1 MTYTTSILAAACTLA
16 SVAAGATETE
26 ERNLN
31 GWGEWGPP
39 FFTLPAFEHSSASSK
54 SGKSSGSSGKSGK
67 SGWGSSSKSGK
78 GSGKSSKGSSKSSKG
93 LSKSSKGYS
102 SSSEHHHFVWVWV
115 PDNKWSD
122 SWGDASSSGK
132 SGKGSSGSG
141 KSGKG
146 SYGSGKSGKGSG
158 SDDSTWAAGDDG
170 WTGSSNA
177 NWYGDDDSSGSGKS
191 GKGSYSSEGGSGKSG
206 KGSYGSGGSD
216 DDWSAGWGGGDSS
229 GKSGKGSYSD
239 DGNDDTPEWLGD
251 DDSWGAGDEYDH
263 TGFYKPNSSGSDG
276 WASDG
281 HFPGSYVDN
290 IEQHPDNYDAFHD
303 GNGYSL
309 EDYNHVTDLCYAS
322 CDGDK
327 CTYHVK
333 VDLYASEFGAITFEE
348 CEDIGVFPTITMEL
362 GKTYEF
368 VQSDISNYMHPIG
381 FGYHPDSPY
390 QGLPEIEGVN
400 APPGTDGS
408 CSKDE
413 SCPAVEYMVDG
424 KSITTEEYETMMAH
438 PLGEYVSYGTFSAEL
453 NFPDDTGY
461 SYDLFYWCHVSL
473 ITVYDLTL
481 T

>member
-1 MTYTTSILAAACTLA
+1 MKYTTSILAAACTVA
-16 SVAAGATETE
+16 SVAAEATETE

-31 GWGEWGPP
+31 GWGGWGPP
-39 FFTLPAFEHSSASSK
+39 YLLLPAFEHSSASSK
-54 SGKSSGSSGKSGK
+54 SSKSSGSSGKSGK
-67 SGWGSSSKSGK
+67 SGWGSSGKSGKGSGKSSK

-93 LSKSSKGYS
+93 SS
-102 SSSEHHHFVWVWV
+102 SSSEPHFVWVWV
-115 PDNKWSD
+115 PDNEWSD
-122 SWGDASSSGK
+122 SWGGWGDDSSSGK

-146 SYGSGKSGKGSG
+146 SYSSGG
-158 SDDSTWAAGDDG
+158 
-170 WTGSSNA
+170 
-177 NWYGDDDSSGSGKS
+177 GSGKS
-191 GKGSYSSEGGSGKSG
+191 GKGSYSS
-206 KGSYGSGGSD
+206 
-216 DDWSAGWGGGDSS
+216 GGGS

-239 DGNDDTPEWLGD
+239 DGDDAPAWNGDDDAPEWLGD

-263 TGFYKPNSSGSDG
+263 TGFYKPNPSGSDG

-290 IEQHPDNYDAFHD
+290 IEQHPDNYDASND

-390 QGLPEIEGVN
+390 QDLPEIEAVN

-413 SCPAVEYMVDG
+413 SCPAVEYMLNG
-424 KSITTEEYETMMAH
+424 ASITTEEYETMMAH

-473 ITVYDLTL
+473 ISSLHIH
-481 T
+481 